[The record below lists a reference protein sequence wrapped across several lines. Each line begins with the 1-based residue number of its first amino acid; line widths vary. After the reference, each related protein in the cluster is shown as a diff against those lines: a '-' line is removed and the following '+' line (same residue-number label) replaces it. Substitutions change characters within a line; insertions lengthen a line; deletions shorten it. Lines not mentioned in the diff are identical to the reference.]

1 MRSIATPAA
10 VVRTQQSQTSSPV
23 VAVSRP
29 PASVMRAAVPS
40 VVAATPSP
48 VAARTSAPMSNS
60 VGGGTST
67 GGVGATVSAATAAA
81 GAGGSGGGGSTAGVG
96 TGGGAAGAGAG
107 GGTAGMGTQMTPDTA
122 KHKCKNFLA
131 TLLRLAGEQP
141 QQVRV
146 NVRQLIQGLI
156 DNRVNPE
163 DFTTKLQK
171 ELNSSPQP
179 CLVPF
184 LRRSLPYLQ
193 QSLLNGELSIDGVNP
208 PPRNSTNTPSVIRG
222 VASTNAVQNRPQII
236 QRPPII
242 RTINPNTANATAA
255 GMIRTLQTPKVIT
268 NASAVAGAGGIIQ
281 KQFVQGASGVNTN
294 TSSSLAQ
301 RVGALNNLG
310 GTPTVLSSQVKKEK
324 SNNSYSVTGLCF
336 FFNLEKIGITG
347 DFFLIL

>member
-193 QSLLNGELSIDGVNP
+193 QSLLNGELSIEGVNP
-208 PPRNSTNTPSVIRG
+208 PPRTTPSVIRG
-222 VASTNAVQNRPQII
+222 IANTVQRPQII

-336 FFNLEKIGITG
+336 FFQLRKNGNHW
-347 DFFLIL
+347 

>member
-1 MRSIATPAA
+1 MCTLRKTLSTNLTIERLFSCMCSH
-10 VVRTQQSQTSSPV
+10 VISESCR
-23 VAVSRP
+23 VA
-29 PASVMRAAVPS
+29 
-40 VVAATPSP
+40 
-48 VAARTSAPMSNS
+48 
-60 VGGGTST
+60 
-67 GGVGATVSAATAAA
+67 
-81 GAGGSGGGGSTAGVG
+81 
-96 TGGGAAGAGAG
+96 
-107 GGTAGMGTQMTPDTA
+107 
-122 KHKCKNFLA
+122 K
-131 TLLRLAGEQP
+131 LLWA
-141 QQVRV
+141 
-146 NVRQLIQGLI
+146 
-156 DNRVNPE
+156 
-163 DFTTKLQK
+163 DFTTKLQN

-294 TSSSLAQ
+294 ISSSL
-301 RVGALNNLG
+301 
-310 GTPTVLSSQVKKEK
+310 
-324 SNNSYSVTGLCF
+324 
-336 FFNLEKIGITG
+336 
-347 DFFLIL
+347 

>member
-1 MRSIATPAA
+1 
-10 VVRTQQSQTSSPV
+10 
-23 VAVSRP
+23 
-29 PASVMRAAVPS
+29 
-40 VVAATPSP
+40 
-48 VAARTSAPMSNS
+48 
-60 VGGGTST
+60 
-67 GGVGATVSAATAAA
+67 
-81 GAGGSGGGGSTAGVG
+81 
-96 TGGGAAGAGAG
+96 
-107 GGTAGMGTQMTPDTA
+107 MGTQMTPDTA

-193 QSLLNGELSIDGVNP
+193 QSLLNGELSIEGVNP

-294 TSSSLAQ
+294 ISSSLAQ

-336 FFNLEKIGITG
+336 FFQLRKNGNHW
-347 DFFLIL
+347 

>member
-81 GAGGSGGGGSTAGVG
+81 GAGGSGGGGSTAGGG
-96 TGGGAAGAGAG
+96 TGGGAGAGAG

-336 FFNLEKIGITG
+336 FFNLEKMGITG
-347 DFFLIL
+347 DFF